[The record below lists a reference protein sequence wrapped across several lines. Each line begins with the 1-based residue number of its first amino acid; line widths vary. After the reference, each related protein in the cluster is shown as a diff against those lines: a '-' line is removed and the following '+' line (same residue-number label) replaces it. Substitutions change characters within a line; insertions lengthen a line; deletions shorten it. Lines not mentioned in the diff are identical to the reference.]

1 MNQPYQRELTT
12 EELEML
18 TVTEILATISTIKFT
33 TADQATE
40 FFKNEITSLA
50 ESHHNLFF
58 VRKNET
64 NLKISLGL
72 DTNSPAYIYF
82 LNGFH
87 RQITIK
93 IGEVKSE
100 YKIEIRENG
109 IGFELVEIDYKEDP
123 LQISGIVINDSLKIN
138 FVKAL
143 KQAIDSWIFK
153 EEEVEE
159 VEEVTVE

>member
-1 MNQPYQRELTT
+1 MSQTYQRELTT

-18 TVTEILATISTIKFT
+18 TVTEISATISTIKFR

-40 FFKNEITSLA
+40 FFKSEITSLA
-50 ESHHNLFF
+50 ESHNNLFF
-58 VRKNET
+58 VRKNESNT
-64 NLKISLGL
+64 KISLGL
-72 DTNSPAYIYF
+72 DVNSPAYIYF
-82 LNGFH
+82 LNSFQ

-93 IGEVKSE
+93 IGELKSE

-138 FVKAL
+138 FLKAL

-153 EEEVEE
+153 VEE
-159 VEEVTVE
+159 ATVE